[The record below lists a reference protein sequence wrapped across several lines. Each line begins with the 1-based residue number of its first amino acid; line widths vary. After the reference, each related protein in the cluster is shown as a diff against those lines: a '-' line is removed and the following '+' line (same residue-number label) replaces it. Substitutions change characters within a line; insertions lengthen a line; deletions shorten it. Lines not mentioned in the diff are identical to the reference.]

1 MSEQDIAE
9 EAVLDSEQP
18 NLEATD
24 QDEVSQTAGDSG
36 ESHEKKVT
44 FNEEQQKVF
53 NDMAAKKAF
62 ETREQKRA
70 NEELQRQIKELQAA
84 QPVEQAPNIPDMPD
98 QYSDNYEQEMAARDK
113 ALQDRAA
120 FDANASYLRQQ
131 ADLQAQESQRLENE
145 ALSKSLEDYSGR
157 AQKLGISDKELEVAG
172 NTVYEY
178 GINDH
183 VAKYILADE
192 HGPLITKYLS
202 ENPVAMES
210 LNSMPPISAGAFIE
224 SQVKPQAIKFK
235 PTTTNAPSPIETL
248 VGAGVPPSEH
258 PALKGGVFK

>member
-18 NLEATD
+18 NLEETD
-24 QDEVSQTAGDSG
+24 QEEASQTAGDSG
-36 ESHEKKVT
+36 ESHDKKVT

-84 QPVEQAPNIPDMPD
+84 QPVEQAPSIPDMPD

-131 ADLQAQESQRLENE
+131 ADLQVQESQRLENE
-145 ALSKSLEDYSGR
+145 ALNKSLEDYSGR
-157 AQKLGISDKELEVAG
+157 AKKLGISDKELEVAG
-172 NTVYEY
+172 NTVYQY

-202 ENPVAMES
+202 ENPTAMES
-210 LNSMPPISAGAFIE
+210 LHSMPPISAGAFIE
-224 SQVKPQAIKFK
+224 SQVKPQAIKLK
-235 PTTTNAPSPIETL
+235 PATTNAPEPVETL
-248 VGAGVPPSEH
+248 NGAGVQ
-258 PALKGGVFK
+258 PAQRGPKGATFE

>member
-53 NDMAAKKAF
+53 QWYGGEEGLWDSWQ
-62 ETREQKRA
+62 QKRA

-84 QPVEQAPNIPDMPD
+84 QPVEQAPIIPDMPD

-224 SQVKPQAIKFK
+224 SQVKPQAIKLK
-235 PTTTNAPSPIETL
+235 PATTNAPEPVETL
-248 VGAGVPPSEH
+248 NGAGVQ
-258 PALKGGVFK
+258 PAKRGPKGATFE

>member
-1 MSEQDIAE
+1 MSEQNIAE
-9 EAVLDSEQP
+9 QVVLDSEQP
-18 NLEATD
+18 NLEETD
-24 QDEVSQTAGDSG
+24 QAEVSHTAGDSG
-36 ESHEKKVT
+36 ESHEEKVT

-70 NEELQRQIKELQAA
+70 NEALQRQIKDLQAA

-131 ADLQAQESQRLENE
+131 EELQAQESQRLENE
-145 ALSKSLEDYSGR
+145 ALNKSLEDYSGR
-157 AQKLGISDKELEVAG
+157 AKKLGISDKELGVAG
-172 NTVYEY
+172 NTVYQY

-183 VAKYILADE
+183 VVKHILADE
-192 HGPLITKYLS
+192 HGPLITKYLAD
-202 ENPVAMES
+202 NPMAMES
-210 LNSMPPISAGAFIE
+210 LRTMPPISAGAFIE
-224 SQVKPQAIKFK
+224 SQVKPQAIKLK
-235 PTTTNAPSPIETL
+235 PATTNAPEPVETL
-248 VGAGVPPSEH
+248 NGAGVQPTKRGP
-258 PALKGGVFK
+258 KGATFE